1 MATTS
6 LEQQVDAL
14 KSDLQTLRSDLEK
27 LTGQLGNTA
36 RAGASEASASVRS
49 EAARLRAE
57 LDRLLDIAGEQG
69 QSSMA
74 EVQRRAQEHPLATLA
89 GAFGIGFLIG
99 RLLDRR

>member
-1 MATTS
+1 MANPS

-14 KSDLQTLRSDLEK
+14 KSDLQALRQDLEK
-27 LTGQLGNTA
+27 LTSQLGATA
-36 RAGASEASASVRS
+36 RAGAGEASATARA

-57 LDRLLDIAGEQG
+57 LDRLLDMAGEQG
-69 QSSMA
+69 QSSLA
-74 EVQRRAQEHPLATLA
+74 EVQRRAQEHPLATLF